1 MMCFSLLFLN
11 FFFGFFL
18 KKEPKKRADSF
29 ILWGGVDLF
38 FSHFQG
44 GKNSAPP
51 PCLPSPKKTLSS
63 RVVPSL
69 RSRLSGFTRR
79 RNGRV
84 LLDAVWRPR
93 RSLHGDGVPKVHAKG
108 KNANA
113 FLFRKFQK
121 QLFARVFADDGWRLV
136 ARPVRVRVV
145 SALRIHDRGYRE
157 TLHRWIWEFNDLRN
171 GGWLYGG

>member
-1 MMCFSLLFLN
+1 MTPLALLWHHLGV
-11 FFFGFFL
+11 GFF
-18 KKEPKKRADSF
+18 SS
-29 ILWGGVDLF
+29 ILFTKDPTKTL
-38 FSHFQG
+38 
-44 GKNSAPP
+44 PP
-51 PCLPSPKKTLSS
+51 PLPSPSPAFPPRKKKRSISS
-63 RVVPSL
+63 RVVVPSL
-69 RSRLSGFTRR
+69 GWRLSGFTRR

>member
-1 MMCFSLLFLN
+1 MCFSLLFLN
-11 FFFGFFL
+11 FFFFGFFL

-29 ILWGGVDLF
+29 GAVWT
-38 FSHFQG
+38 FSFPTF
-44 GKNSAPP
+44 KEVKTPPPP

>member
-1 MMCFSLLFLN
+1 M
-11 FFFGFFL
+11 GFFSQKHFTRTVKTL
-18 KKEPKKRADSF
+18 PPHSPLQPPPSLPEKKRS
-29 ILWGGVDLF
+29 I
-38 FSHFQG
+38 
-44 GKNSAPP
+44 
-51 PCLPSPKKTLSS
+51 SS
-63 RVVPSL
+63 RVVVPSL
-69 RSRLSGFTRR
+69 GWRLSGFTRR

>member
-1 MMCFSLLFLN
+1 MTDSFGIWHYLGVG
-11 FFFGFFL
+11 FFF
-18 KKEPKKRADSF
+18 SQ
-29 ILWGGVDLF
+29 LF
-38 FSHFQG
+38 TKGPH
-44 GKNSAPP
+44 KNSPSP
-51 PCLPSPKKTLSS
+51 LPSPTPAFPPRKKKRSISS
-63 RVVPSL
+63 RVVVPSL
-69 RSRLSGFTRR
+69 GWRLSGFTRR